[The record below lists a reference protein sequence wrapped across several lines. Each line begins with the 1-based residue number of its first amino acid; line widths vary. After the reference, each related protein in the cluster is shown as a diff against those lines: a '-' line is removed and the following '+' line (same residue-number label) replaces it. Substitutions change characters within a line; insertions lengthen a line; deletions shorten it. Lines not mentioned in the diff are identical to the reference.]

1 VLGNDAK
8 DCMSDD
14 IRTRSIAISRRS
26 ALLLGSAAVSAAA
39 LPAPFT
45 ELGRAAEGD
54 IETYGLSTF
63 GDLSLPADFAHFSY
77 VNPNAPKGG
86 LLVVQIKQTSGN
98 QNFDTFDTFNI
109 FVFKGDGA
117 AGMGSTFDSLMAGT
131 ADEPDAAYGL
141 VARAVRYSEDK
152 LNYRFLL
159 RPEARFHDG
168 SPLRAKD
175 VTFSLNILK
184 QKGHP
189 TYRTLLAEMEE
200 AVAEADDVVHV
211 RFVANRSRD
220 THLVIAGMPIFSE
233 TYWSARDFEASTLDP
248 PLGSGPY
255 KVGRFVQGRFV
266 EFERVTDYWAKDLP
280 VNVGINN
287 FERVRYEYFRDR
299 QVAFEAFKAG
309 TLTFNEE
316 YTSRIWNT
324 GYQFPAIHDGKV
336 KKETV
341 HNGSPPAI
349 QGWYYNT
356 RREAFK
362 DPLIR
367 EALGYAF
374 DFEWTNKNIMF
385 SAYKRL
391 ASFFENSPLEA
402 SGLPNAA
409 EVALLE
415 PFRAKVP
422 AEVFGLPFVPPV
434 SDGSGSDRALLRRAD
449 QMLLQAGCKRDGN
462 ILKLPNGKPFEIE
475 FLDNNPALQPH
486 TEPFIANLKRLG
498 IAARSRIV
506 DAAQYRRRLDD
517 FDFDVVTLALGSA
530 INPGIELR
538 NVYSSQ
544 AAATRGSRN
553 IAGVAEPAIDA
564 MVEHIAS
571 AKTKEDLQ
579 VACRV
584 LDRLLRAGR
593 YWIPM
598 WYRDEAWIAFWD
610 AYSRPDQQPKY
621 GTGAPDTWWWDNEK
635 ARRIGMTG

>member
-1 VLGNDAK
+1 LA
-8 DCMSDD
+8 
-14 IRTRSIAISRRS
+14 
-26 ALLLGSAAVSAAA
+26 LGSAALGAAA
-39 LPAPFT
+39 LRVGEARAS
-45 ELGRAAEGD
+45 ELAEGE

-63 GDLSLPADFAHFSY
+63 GDLSLPADFAHFAY
-77 VNPNAPKGG
+77 VNPNALKGG
-86 LLVVQIKQTSGN
+86 VLVVQIKQTSGN

-141 VARAVRYSEDK
+141 VARAVRYTADK

-175 VTFSLNILK
+175 VAFSLNILK

-189 TYRTLLAEMEE
+189 TYRTLLMEMEE
-200 AVAEADDVVHV
+200 AVAEADDILRV
-211 RFVANRSRD
+211 RLSSKRSRD
-220 THLVIAGMPIFSE
+220 THLVVAGMPIFSE
-233 TYWSARDFEASTLDP
+233 SYWSNRDFEASTLDP

-266 EFERVTDYWAKDLP
+266 EFERVADYWAKDLP
-280 VNVGINN
+280 VNIGTNN
-287 FERVRYEYFRDR
+287 FARVRFEYFRDR

-324 GYQFPAIHDGKV
+324 GYDFPAIQEGKV
-336 KKETV
+336 KKEV
-341 HNGSPPAI
+341 LHNGSPPAI

-356 RREAFK
+356 RREIFK
-362 DPLIR
+362 DRNVR
-367 EALGYAF
+367 EALCYAF

-385 SAYKRL
+385 SSYKRL
-391 ASFFENSPLEA
+391 VSFFENSPNKA
-402 SGLPNAA
+402 SGPPSPA
-409 EVALLE
+409 EIALLE
-415 PFRAKVP
+415 PFRSMVP
-422 AEVFGLPFVPPV
+422 GVVFGEPFVPPV

-462 ILKLPNGKPFEIE
+462 ILKLPSGRPFEIE
-475 FLDNNPALQPH
+475 FLDSNPALQPH
-486 TEPFIANLKRLG
+486 TEPFIANLRKLG
-498 IAARSRIV
+498 IAARSRLV
-506 DAAQYRRRLDD
+506 DAAQYRRRLDN
-517 FDFDVVTLALGSA
+517 FDFDMVTLALGSA
-530 INPGIELR
+530 INPGVELR
-538 NVYSSQ
+538 DVYSAR
-544 AAATRGSRN
+544 AAATPGSRN
-553 IAGVAEPAIDA
+553 IAGIAEPAIDA

-571 AKTKEDLQ
+571 AKTKEELQ
-579 VACRV
+579 TACRA

-598 WYRDEAWIAFWD
+598 WYRDEAWIAYWD
-610 AYSRPDQQPKY
+610 AYSRPQQQPKY
-621 GTGAPDTWWWDNEK
+621 GTGAPDTWWWDDEK
-635 ARRIGMTG
+635 AKRIGITG